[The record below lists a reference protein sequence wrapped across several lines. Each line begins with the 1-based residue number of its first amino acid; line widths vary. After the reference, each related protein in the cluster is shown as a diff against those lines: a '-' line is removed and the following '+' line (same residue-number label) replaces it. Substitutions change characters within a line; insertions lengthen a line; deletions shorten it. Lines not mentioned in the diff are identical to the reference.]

1 MNILCDNWRTI
12 VSRIF
17 PKINFPKDLSTYP
30 LFLLHPITILDFL
43 YFIMKS
49 ISIIEHPFNFEN
61 VNDKFSKFVEINKK
75 IISQQIIIYDSS
87 TFSLFII
94 IIISI
99 LTWEII
105 SKVFNRSTSL
115 PIVENL
121 LESRIQPS
129 LSNHQNLA
137 YWTSV
142 VDLVDCCRADWH
154 PRFTWNPVKECR
166 DTKPSS
172 HE

>member
-1 MNILCDNWRTI
+1 MTYNCITNFSKNKFSKRSFYISTFPFASNYY
-12 VSRIF
+12 SR
-17 PKINFPKDLSTYP
+17 YV
-30 LFLLHPITILDFL
+30 HFL

-75 IISQQIIIYDSS
+75 IISQQIIICDSS

-115 PIVENL
+115 SIVENL